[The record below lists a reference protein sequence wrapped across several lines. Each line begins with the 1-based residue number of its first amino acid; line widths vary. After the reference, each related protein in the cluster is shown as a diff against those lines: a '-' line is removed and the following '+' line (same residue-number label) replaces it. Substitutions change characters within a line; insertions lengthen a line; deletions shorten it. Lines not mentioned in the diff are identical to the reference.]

1 MKTQSILLKQRPEK
15 TPQNSDFEFKEEEVS
30 TPKSNEVLLKS
41 IYISVDPY
49 LRGRMRDVE
58 SYIEPFQLNEP
69 ITSAIIAKVE
79 KSEHENFKEGDYVLG
94 HLAWKEYQVAKG
106 ENLRKVDP
114 KQANLSAYLG
124 ILGMTGLTA
133 YFGLTEIGAPKE
145 GETVLVSG
153 AAGAVGSTV
162 GQIAKI
168 YGCKTIGIAGS
179 DEKIDLIKGK
189 FNYDEGINYKTTDNM
204 KEAISKAATNGIDV
218 YYDNVGGEI
227 LDATLQN
234 INRNGR
240 VINCGAISQYNKD
253 ETATGPRVEGI
264 LIKKSVKMQGFTLQ
278 NDFGEKFNEG
288 TKKLA
293 QWLQEGKLNYEETI
307 REGFEK
313 VPQAFIDLFSGE
325 NKGKMVVKV
334 AEE

>member
-1 MKTQSILLKQRPEK
+1 MKTKSILLKERPKK
-15 TPQNSDFEFKEEEVS
+15 TPESSNFEFKEEKVS
-30 TPKSNEVLLKS
+30 SLSTNEVLLKS
-41 IYISVDPY
+41 VYISVDPY
-49 LRGRMRDVE
+49 LRGRMRDEE
-58 SYIEPFQLNEP
+58 SYIEPFQINEP
-69 ITSAIIAKVE
+69 ITSAIIAKVQ
-79 KSEHENFKEGDYVLG
+79 KSEDENFKEGDYVLG

-114 KQANLSAYLG
+114 NQAKLSAYLG

-133 YFGLTEIGAPKE
+133 YFGLTEIGEPKE

-153 AAGAVGSTV
+153 AAGSVGSAV

-168 YGCKTIGIAGS
+168 YGCKTVGIAGS
-179 DEKIDLIKGK
+179 DEKIELIKNK
-189 FNYDEGINYKTTDNM
+189 FNFDEGINYKTTENM
-204 KEAISKAATNGIDV
+204 KEAISKVAPDGIDV

-240 VINCGAISQYNKD
+240 IINCGAISQYNK
-253 ETATGPRVEGI
+253 EKMPTGPRVEGI
-264 LIKKSVKMQGFTLQ
+264 LIKKSVKMQGFTIQ
-278 NDFGEKFNEG
+278 NDFGDRLQEG
-288 TKKLA
+288 SKKLA

-307 REGFEK
+307 QEGFEN
-313 VPQAFIDLFSGE
+313 VPQAFIDLFSGK